1 MNNLRISNLGN
12 PVNPQDA
19 MTFVLNPTYYVSGLV
34 GLTDWI
40 RMYTISGTE
49 GSVIDCACEEKNTG
63 GAGSTNF
70 SFRLHRA
77 YNSKYS
83 VIVYP
88 WANGNIFLAV
98 SYSEIW
104 MKRNTPNTNNN
115 LNCTLRLLDNLGDTV
130 ITTDGNTHQT
140 ANPNGFIDTSGG
152 PDMYYVN
159 RYPQVKNPLV
169 PIFTTN
175 AKYVSAGFTIT
186 APNGIIAGNNP
197 FDPFDG
203 NNWKSADTTNSYLRY
218 NFQDL

>member
-19 MTFVLNPTYYVSGLV
+19 MTFGLNPTYYVSGLV

-70 SFRLHRA
+70 SFKLHRA

-83 VIVYP
+83 VIVNP
-88 WANGNIFLAV
+88 WANGNISLAV
-98 SYSEIW
+98 NYSEIW
-104 MKRNTPNTNNN
+104 MKRNTPNSNNN
-115 LNCTLRLLDNLGDTV
+115 LNCTLRLLDNLGDTI

-140 ANPNGFIDTSGG
+140 ANPSGFIDTSNG
-152 PDMYYVN
+152 PDYYYVN
-159 RYPQVKNPLV
+159 RYPQLKNPLV
-169 PIFTTN
+169 P
-175 AKYVSAGFTIT
+175 
-186 APNGIIAGNNP
+186 
-197 FDPFDG
+197 D
-203 NNWKSADTTNSYLRY
+203 LRIML
-218 NFQDL
+218 NLLMLDL